1 MEARLR
7 GGGSV
12 PATTA
17 TDDKEQQP
25 ITTTTPDTA
34 ILAGSHS
41 GSEQTGTPERFLT
54 ARELADILSV
64 HENYIY
70 DQAARGL
77 IPSYKFGGCRRFRW
91 GEIEQ
96 WLDTK
101 RQRSYDPTRQLRN
114 S

>member
-1 MEARLR
+1 M
-7 GGGSV
+7 
-12 PATTA
+12 
-17 TDDKEQQP
+17 
-25 ITTTTPDTA
+25 TTTTPGTT
-34 ILAGSHS
+34 ILS
-41 GSEQTGTPERFLT
+41 GSYSGAERSGTPERFLT

-91 GEIEQ
+91 SEIEE
-96 WLDTK
+96 WLDTQ
-101 RQRSYDPTRQLRN
+101 RQRSYDPPRKVRD